1 LAACTEQHLRSC
13 EVADIDAF
21 YMGQDRPMMDIT
33 PGAACSAHARYYQVG
48 CLVSQDGRN
57 LGKPGKLL
65 W

>member
-1 LAACTEQHLRSC
+1 
-13 EVADIDAF
+13 
-21 YMGQDRPMMDIT
+21 MMDIT